1 MKINKERHPT
11 ILLGCRSYP
20 NNLKTSKKGTLNT
33 FTPWKKNKDNLP
45 AAYLSSY

>member
-20 NNLKTSKKGTLNT
+20 NNLKTSKKNPKHIYSLE
-33 FTPWKKNKDNLP
+33 KE
-45 AAYLSSY
+45 